1 MVTVHLH
8 GLLLSNKLNDM
19 DQNTEINEW
28 LKNSSEQRLLDEIRE
43 INRKHDHTFVV
54 LDDDPTGTQTMHDV
68 PVVTIWSV
76 ESLIDLFNEKCPVF
90 YILTN
95 SRSLS
100 PGEAGNLVKK
110 ISRNLEVASDK
121 TNRNYKLILRS
132 DSTLRGHHPEEMD
145 AVLDVWNEEP
155 DLKIIHP
162 AFIEGGRYT
171 FRSIHYAKEGNRYIP
186 CGETQFAR
194 DPSFGYN
201 SSNLCD
207 WIIEKTNGR
216 VSTEQITR
224 LTLGALREESLEEIT
239 RRIREIDKGNYLISD
254 ALVYS
259 DIDKFCL
266 ALLKSQRSFI
276 ARTGASFVASVG
288 GIEPRELLDYSELK
302 YKSENGGIII
312 AGSYVEKTTRQINS
326 LIGYSDIVEMIL
338 DVKQLLQ
345 QKDNNDYLKELSDS
359 IQTLLLNKEDVLVY
373 TSREVVTADD
383 IDENLDIGK
392 RISAFISGLVGS
404 LSVTPSYLIAKG
416 GITSSD
422 IATKSLAVKRARIMG
437 QILPG
442 IPVWELGKESK
453 YPGMPYVIFPGNVG
467 DDKALLSAYER
478 IKGIK

>member
-1 MVTVHLH
+1 MVTVRLQE
-8 GLLLSNKLNDM
+8 LLLLNKLNYM
-19 DQNTEINEW
+19 NRNIEINDW
-28 LKNSSEQRLLDEIRE
+28 LKNSPEHRLLNEIRD
-43 INRKHDHTFVV
+43 INQKNDHTFVV
-54 LDDDPTGTQTMHDV
+54 LDDDPTGTQTMHDI
-68 PVVTIWSV
+68 PVVTTWSF
-76 ESLIDLFNEKCPVF
+76 EQLRDLFNEKCPVF

-100 PGEAGNLVKK
+100 PGEAKKLVRK
-110 ISRNLEVASDK
+110 IARNLEKVSDK
-121 TNRNYKLILRS
+121 TKRNYKIILRS

-145 AVLDVWNEEP
+145 AVIEIWNYEP
-155 DLKIIHP
+155 ELKIIHP

-171 FRSIHYAKEGNRYIP
+171 FKSIHYAKEGTRYIP

-207 WIIEKTNGR
+207 WIIEKTHGR
-216 VSTEQITR
+216 VSTDQITR
-224 LTLGALREESLEEIT
+224 LTLDALREESIDELT
-239 RRIREIDKGNYLISD
+239 HQIREIDKGNYLISD
-254 ALVYS
+254 ALTYS

-266 ALLKSQRSFI
+266 ALLKSQRTFI
-276 ARTGASFVASVG
+276 SRTGASFVASVSG
-288 GIEPRELLDYSELK
+288 VGSRDLLDYSEFK
-302 YKSENGGIII
+302 YMSENGGMIIV
-312 AGSYVEKTTRQINS
+312 GSYVDITTRQINT
-326 LIGYSDIVEMIL
+326 LIEHTDIIKKVI

-345 QKDNNDYLKELSDS
+345 RKDAKDYLHEISDS
-359 IQTLLLNKEDVLVY
+359 IQTLLLKKEDVLVY
-373 TSREVVTADD
+373 TSREVVTSND
-383 IDENLDIGK
+383 IVDNLDIGK
-392 RISAFISGLVGS
+392 RISTFISDLVGS

-437 QILPG
+437 QLLPG

-467 DDKALLSAYER
+467 DDNALLSAFER

>member
-1 MVTVHLH
+1 MDR
-8 GLLLSNKLNDM
+8 NK
-19 DQNTEINEW
+19 EINEW
-28 LKNSSEQRLLDEIRE
+28 LNNSSEQRLLEEIRE
-43 INRKHDHTFVV
+43 INRMHGHTFVV

-68 PVVTIWSV
+68 PVVTTWSI
-76 ESLIDLFNEKCPVF
+76 EPLTDLFNEKCPVF

-100 PGEAGNLVKK
+100 PKEAGNLVKK
-110 ISRNLEVASDK
+110 ITRNLEVASDN

-145 AVLDVWNEEP
+145 AVLDVWTEEP
-155 DLKIIHP
+155 DLKIVHP
-162 AFIEGGRYT
+162 AFIEGERYT
-171 FRSIHYAKEGNRYIP
+171 FRRVHYAKEGNRYIP

-201 SSNLCD
+201 SSNLYD
-207 WIIEKTNGR
+207 WIIEKTNGQ
-216 VSTEQITR
+216 VSSEQITSF
-224 LTLGALREESLEEIT
+224 TVDALREESLDELT
-239 RRIREIDKGNYLISD
+239 HRIREIDKGNYLISD
-254 ALVYS
+254 ALAYS
-259 DIDKFCL
+259 DIDTFCL

-276 ARTGASFVASVG
+276 ARTGASFVASIC

-302 YKSENGGIII
+302 YQSENGGLII
-312 AGSYVEKTTRQINS
+312 AGSFVEKTTRQINS
-326 LIGYSDIVEMIL
+326 LIAKTDIVGKVL
-338 DVKQLLQ
+338 DVRKLLQ
-345 QKDNNDYLKELSDS
+345 LPDTKDYLQQLADS
-359 IQTLLLNKEDVLVY
+359 LQTHLINKEDVLVY
-373 TSREVVTADD
+373 TSREIVTAGEIAD
-383 IDENLDIGK
+383 NLDIGK
-392 RISAFISGLVGS
+392 KISTFISDLVGT

-453 YPGMPYVIFPGNVG
+453 YPGMPYIIFPGNVG
-467 DDKALLSAYER
+467 DDKALLTAYKR